1 MVISEDATITSK
13 GQVTI
18 PKKIRDELGLDER
31 TKVEF
36 VLEADGE
43 VRVRQKKPPV
53 ERLREVQRTLSKHD
67 VDLDEMRR
75 DAKEAWS
82 SHDIGP

>member
-1 MVISEDATITSK
+1 MATREDATITSK

-18 PKKIRDELGLDER
+18 PKEIRERLDLDEG

-36 VLEADGE
+36 VLDDDG
-43 VRVRQKKPPV
+43 RVTIRPKESAM
-53 ERLREVQRTLSKHD
+53 ERLRGVRRTLSKHD

-75 DAKEAWS
+75 DSERAWS
-82 SHDIGP
+82 SHTEDS